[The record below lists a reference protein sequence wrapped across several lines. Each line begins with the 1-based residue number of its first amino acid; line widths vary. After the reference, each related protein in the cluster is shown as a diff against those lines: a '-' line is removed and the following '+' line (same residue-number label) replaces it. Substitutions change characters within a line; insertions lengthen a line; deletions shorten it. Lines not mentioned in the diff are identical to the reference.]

1 LSGGAELHAFRR
13 SSDEHYEFFNSV
25 QHSGC
30 AMHHCSICDHLVGV
44 QRLFC
49 PSCRVGFEGEFRLP
63 RLARLDA
70 AEQQLA
76 EQFLLSGGNLKEL
89 AVALGTSY
97 PTLRKRLDA
106 LIESLQR
113 LRQQDEA
120 EADRMLD
127 RVEGGHARAE
137 EAARLIREMSGGS

>member
-1 LSGGAELHAFRR
+1 
-13 SSDEHYEFFNSV
+13 
-25 QHSGC
+25 
-30 AMHHCSICDHLVGV
+30 MHHCSICGHLVAV
-44 QRLFC
+44 HKVSC
-49 PSCRVGFEGEFRLP
+49 PSCRVAFEGDFRLP

-70 AEQQLA
+70 AEHQLA

-106 LIESLQR
+106 LTESLQR
-113 LRQQDEA
+113 LRREDEA

-127 RVEGGHARAE
+127 GVETGQLRAE
-137 EAARLIREMSGGS
+137 EAARLIKEMSGGS

>member
-1 LSGGAELHAFRR
+1 
-13 SSDEHYEFFNSV
+13 
-25 QHSGC
+25 
-30 AMHHCSICDHLVGV
+30 MHHCSICGHLVGI
-44 QRLFC
+44 QRVHC
-49 PSCRVGFEGEFRLP
+49 PSCKVGFDGDFRLP

-106 LIESLQR
+106 LTESLRR
-113 LRQQDEA
+113 LRGEDEA
-120 EADRMLD
+120 EAGRMLD
-127 RVEGGHARAE
+127 GVEAGRRRAE
-137 EAARLIREMSGGS
+137 EAARLIREMSGGF

>member
-1 LSGGAELHAFRR
+1 M
-13 SSDEHYEFFNSV
+13 
-25 QHSGC
+25 Q
-30 AMHHCSICDHLVGV
+30 HCSICGHLVALHKV
-44 QRLFC
+44 SC
-49 PSCRVGFEGEFRLP
+49 PSCRVAFEGDFRLP

-70 AEQQLA
+70 SEQQLA
-76 EQFLLSGGNLKEL
+76 EHFLLSGGNLKEL

-106 LIESLQR
+106 LTESLQR
-113 LRQQDEA
+113 LRREDEA

-127 RVEGGHARAE
+127 GVETGQLRAE

>member
-1 LSGGAELHAFRR
+1 
-13 SSDEHYEFFNSV
+13 
-25 QHSGC
+25 
-30 AMHHCSICDHLVGV
+30 MHHCSICGHLVALHKV
-44 QRLFC
+44 SS
-49 PSCRVGFEGEFRLP
+49 PSCRVAFEGDFRLP

-106 LIESLQR
+106 LTESLQR
-113 LRQQDEA
+113 LRREDEA

-127 RVEGGHARAE
+127 GVETGQLRAE
-137 EAARLIREMSGGS
+137 EAARLIKEMSGGS

>member
-1 LSGGAELHAFRR
+1 
-13 SSDEHYEFFNSV
+13 
-25 QHSGC
+25 
-30 AMHHCSICDHLVGV
+30 MHHCAICGHLVTIQKV
-44 QRLFC
+44 SC
-49 PSCRVGFEGEFRLP
+49 PSCRVSFEGDFRLP
-63 RLARLDA
+63 RLARLDG

-106 LIESLQR
+106 LTESLQR
-113 LRQQDEA
+113 LRREDEV

-127 RVEGGHARAE
+127 GVETGQRRAE
-137 EAARLIREMSGGS
+137 EAARLIKEMRGGA

>member
-1 LSGGAELHAFRR
+1 
-13 SSDEHYEFFNSV
+13 
-25 QHSGC
+25 
-30 AMHHCSICDHLVGV
+30 MHHCSICGHLIGIQKVS
-44 QRLFC
+44 C
-49 PSCRVGFEGEFRLP
+49 PSCRVAFEGDFRLP

-106 LIESLQR
+106 LSETLQR
-113 LRQQDEA
+113 LRREDDA

-127 RVEGGHARAE
+127 EVEAGHARAE

>member
-1 LSGGAELHAFRR
+1 
-13 SSDEHYEFFNSV
+13 
-25 QHSGC
+25 
-30 AMHHCSICDHLVGV
+30 MHHCSICGHLVALHKV
-44 QRLFC
+44 SC
-49 PSCRVGFEGEFRLP
+49 SSCRVAFEGYFRLP

-106 LIESLQR
+106 LTESLQR
-113 LRQQDEA
+113 LRREDEA

-127 RVEGGHARAE
+127 GVETGQLRAE
-137 EAARLIREMSGGS
+137 EAARLIKEMSGGS

>member
-1 LSGGAELHAFRR
+1 
-13 SSDEHYEFFNSV
+13 
-25 QHSGC
+25 
-30 AMHHCSICDHLVGV
+30 MHHCSICGHLVALQKV
-44 QRLFC
+44 SC
-49 PSCRVGFEGEFRLP
+49 PSCRVAFEGDLRLP
-63 RLARLDA
+63 RLARLDS

-106 LIESLQR
+106 LTQTLQR
-113 LRQQDEA
+113 LRHDDQT

-127 RVEGGHARAE
+127 GVETGQRRAE